1 MSQLHLRIF
10 DGTRQPFPLPAQ
22 FLITITDG
30 YHKTQIRDTFVQN
43 DILFDLPFF
52 DNFGDQYTV
61 LVWSKSYK
69 QAGYYPVILSPAQAT
84 TLNLMLIP
92 QSPGYNF
99 ADASWPVVKAA
110 YPFLASDVDD
120 AAGMQRYGDFMDDT
134 PAALA
139 CFLNLAEAMSQI
151 SFAPTTPLDYIKQ
164 LIWTGTQAPAQDR
177 FFAWCDVGI
186 IPLIQAAAANH
197 KFAVEPDPGLLHPG
211 ATRSWKQIQFGE
223 ANVQLT
229 FHENDKAT
237 INGVNCCIIEPDMDY
252 YADPLAH
259 ALLEV
264 LPNALTHM
272 LTDPTMVYQLRWI
285 AGQTARIPQFAPLY
299 TIV

>member
-61 LVWSKSYK
+61 LVWAKSYK

-84 TLNLMLIP
+84 TLDLMLIP
-92 QSPGYNF
+92 QSPGFSF

-164 LIWTGTQAPAQDR
+164 LVWTGTQAPAQDR
-177 FFAWCDVGI
+177 FFAWCDVE
-186 IPLIQAAAANH
+186 LINQVKAAAAAGQ
-197 KFAVEPDPGLLHPG
+197 FAAELNPALFHPG
-211 ATRSWKQIQFGE
+211 ATSSWKQIQFGE
-223 ANVQLT
+223 ADVQLT
-229 FHENDKAT
+229 FHENDTT
-237 INGVNCCIIEPDMDY
+237 IIDGVNCVMVEPDIDY
-252 YADPLAH
+252 YRDLAAH
-259 ALLEV
+259 TIFEV
-264 LPNALTHM
+264 IPNKLTNT
-272 LTDPTMVYQLRWI
+272 LTDPTEVYVLRWI
-285 AGQTARIPQFAPLY
+285 AGQTAGVPEFAPLY
-299 TIV
+299 TIT